1 MGTIGGKA
9 LLTLNIRGGPSF
21 VSPNFSMTTE
31 GIVISDRIG
40 NSSYTVPLNSILSHQ
55 DKDERSIVVRFTRRI
70 DDKTGVSRFTPTTT
84 HWSTRSAF
92 ETTKLSIRFANKVT
106 KGKSMKELTELL
118 RIRDLQG
125 KCSDCSNFSGTE
137 EEYKTHQENS
147 PDCCDGHFYILGA
160 PGWFNKRR

>member
-1 MGTIGGKA
+1 MGRVG
-9 LLTLNIRGGPSF
+9 RGEHQS
-21 VSPNFSMTTE
+21 E
-31 GIVISDRIG
+31 KR
-40 NSSYTVPLNSILSHQ
+40 SYTVPLNSILSVQ
-55 DKDERSIVVRFTRRI
+55 DKDERSIAIRFNRRK
-70 DDKTGVSRFTPTTT
+70 DDKTGVSRFTPT
-84 HWSTRSAF
+84 
-92 ETTKLSIRFANKVT
+92 TTKLSIRFANKVT

-147 PDCCDGHFYILGA
+147 PDCCDGQFYILGA